1 MKTID
6 IVLGIVLGVLFVVFW
21 AILFMAFLTP
31 VAKTPELLF
40 TIDGCSTYA
49 YYDKGNRHRYTTCE
63 NSHEIIT
70 N

>member
-1 MKTID
+1 MKNLD
-6 IVLGIVLGVLFVVFW
+6 IVLGILFVVFW
-21 AILFMAFLTP
+21 AFLFVVLLTP

-49 YYDKGNRHRYTTCE
+49 YYDKGSRHRYTTCE
-63 NSHEIIT
+63 NKHEIIA